1 MFVPRGGPVKGV
13 EMIRKVIE
21 IDEEKCDGC
30 GLCVEA
36 CHEGAIQ
43 LIEGKARLVSETYC
57 DGLGD
62 CIGECPRGAIAHIE
76 RDVPEYDPVATVE
89 HLKHIGRDPAR
100 VHGLPPEKEPALPC
114 GCPGSASRTLLE
126 GNNVN
131 PDEAVGERLPELRHW
146 PVQLTLVPAHAPY
159 LRGADVALVAD
170 CVPFAYPETHRDI
183 IRNRAVLVA
192 CPKLDDF
199 EAHRAK
205 LTDILKTARPRSLI
219 VYRMEVPCCGGLTA
233 MARRAVADSG
243 VPVPVSEVVVGVRG
257 EVKV

>member
-1 MFVPRGGPVKGV
+1 MKRR
-13 EMIRKVIE
+13 IIE

-43 LIEGKARLVSETYC
+43 LIGGKARLVSETYC

-76 RDVPEYDPVATVE
+76 RDVPEFDPVATVE
-89 HLKHIGRDPAR
+89 HLKKIGREPAPA
-100 VHGLPPEKEPALPC
+100 HGSAHAEEPALPC
-114 GCPGSASRTLLE
+114 GCPGSASRSLVGDETAA
-126 GNNVN
+126 
-131 PDEAVGERLPELRHW
+131 PDDLGADRRPELRHW

-170 CVPFAYPETHRDI
+170 CVPFAYPEAHRDI

-205 LTDILKTARPRSLI
+205 LTEILKVARPRSLV

-233 MARRAVADSG
+233 MARHAVADSG

-257 EVKV
+257 EVRV